1 MCLDT
6 PKRKSGVAVGS
17 KNQGEDG
24 KRRPP
29 RLYKATYK
37 ATLSCSTSLGNA
49 ATPKYEIWKNWPQC
63 AVAEGTPAVVGHRPP
78 CDLEG
83 KSPPEGV
90 DFLRLKSLA
99 SNYKIGLD
107 VAFRDFEGGG
117 MLLVGALGAVLPAAS
132 TTSG

>member
-37 ATLSCSTSLGNA
+37 ATLLCSTSPGNA

-63 AVAEGTPAVVGHRPP
+63 AVVEGTPAVVGHRPL
-78 CDLEG
+78 CDLGEE
-83 KSPPEGV
+83 PLGV
-90 DFLRLKSLA
+90 SRYVDGYVDWMIMKCIRCCDPGRSVLR
-99 SNYKIGLD
+99 
-107 VAFRDFEGGG
+107 
-117 MLLVGALGAVLPAAS
+117 
-132 TTSG
+132 SGQIDIAMRA